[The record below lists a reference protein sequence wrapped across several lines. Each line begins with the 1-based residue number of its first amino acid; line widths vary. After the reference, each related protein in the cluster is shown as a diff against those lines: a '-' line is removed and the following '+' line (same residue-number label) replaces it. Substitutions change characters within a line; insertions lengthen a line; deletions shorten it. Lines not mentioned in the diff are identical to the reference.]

1 MTLRTLVDS
10 LGLGPDL
17 FVPMPKPV
25 FTPSFVEG
33 SSGSATASISS
44 SADDFTVGDDQEEE
58 AVRGNHETSANVMH
72 LRLQG
77 LEVLA
82 AAAGL
87 NRPGAT
93 STVLA
98 SKAASGNAI
107 ATDTNNEAAAA
118 AAAWFFLKA
127 SSWREVPMVHL
138 KPGETLDTAAY
149 LYVVVSG
156 VVESFFARPT
166 TASTTSTAQTSTA
179 AASASRHSGERDSA
193 PYRGT
198 GASRVCSMRT
208 GPGEVLYRAAQLN
221 LSFRTVLR

>member
-17 FVPMPKPV
+17 FLPMPKPV

-33 SSGSATASISS
+33 SGRSTSASVSS
-44 SADDFTVGDDQEEE
+44 SADDFTVGDDQGEEE
-58 AVRGNHETSANVMH
+58 AAVKGNRETSPNMMRLS
-72 LRLQG
+72 LRG

-87 NRPGAT
+87 DLPGAT
-93 STVLA
+93 STVLV
-98 SKAASGNAI
+98 SKAASGGAI
-107 ATDTNNEAAAA
+107 ATDTNKDEAGSA
-118 AAAWFFLKA
+118 AAAWLFFKA
-127 SSWREVPMVHL
+127 ASWREVPLVHL
-138 KPGETLDTAAY
+138 KPGETLDTATY

-166 TASTTSTAQTSTA
+166 TASSTSTAQTSTS
-179 AASASRHSGERDSA
+179 AASASRHSSERDSA

-208 GPGEVLYRAAQLN
+208 GPGEVLCLELHN
-221 LSFRTVLR
+221 